1 MSNETNTIIKEKG
14 QELFNMV
21 IGELKNEPYNF
32 TIDDFSILILSKF
45 SPTEIEELYKEYEK
59 RKTDKSI

>member
-21 IGELKNEPYNF
+21 IDELRDEPYGFN
-32 TIDDFSILILSKF
+32 TNDFIILILEKF
-45 SPTEIEELYKEYEK
+45 SPIEIDELLKQYEQ
-59 RKTDKSI
+59 RKSDKQV